1 MRSKT
6 QNYLSKYCT
15 TDVICC
21 RHTLEINLLEE
32 KHREQLNLHQIQ
44 ISSSQQEIDNLRGK
58 LRQQLDKRQNIAQQL
73 RKVMEANW
81 LEALKIINNGKSP
94 VVFHDKSAADQL
106 NSLKSKSYTN
116 LEEILLL
123 KDDVVTQQARV
134 GNSDNVTMSESLPS
148 MIDDS
153 YGNKMVETP
162 VSSRG
167 QNRQPTDSELQ
178 KYIQMVSFENIK
190 MHLFVQQRILLLSCS
205 IDLQVS

>member
-1 MRSKT
+1 MLELQPPIYNKLMRSNS
-6 QNYLSKYCT
+6 QNYLFFEYCT
-15 TDVICC
+15 TDVICS

-32 KHREQLNLHQIQ
+32 KHREQLKLHQIQ
-44 ISSSQQEIDNLRGK
+44 ISSSHQEIDNLRGK
-58 LRQQLDKRQNIAQQL
+58 LRQQFDKRQNIAQQL

-94 VVFHDKSAADQL
+94 VVLHDKSAADQL

-123 KDDVVTQQARV
+123 KDDVVKQQARV
-134 GNSDNVTMSESLPS
+134 GNSDNVMMSDSMSS

-153 YGNKMVETP
+153 YSNKMVETP

-167 QNRQPTDSELQ
+167 QNRQATDSELQ
-178 KYIQMVSFENIK
+178 KYIQMVSFENI
-190 MHLFVQQRILLLSCS
+190 
-205 IDLQVS
+205 